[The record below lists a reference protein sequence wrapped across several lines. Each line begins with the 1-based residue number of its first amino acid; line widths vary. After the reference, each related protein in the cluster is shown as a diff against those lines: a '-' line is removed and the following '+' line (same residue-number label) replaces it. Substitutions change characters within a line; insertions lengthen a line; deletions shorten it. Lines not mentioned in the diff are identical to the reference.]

1 MAFAERMIFDTWPTA
16 TFSVFAKE
24 GNLHVLRI
32 LRRLRW
38 EVCRR
43 IVEAELPHRLT
54 MPMLVQA
61 ERPEE
66 LYRVAP

>member
-1 MAFAERMIFDTWPTA
+1 M
-16 TFSVFAKE
+16 S
-24 GNLHVLRI
+24 LRI
-32 LRRLRW
+32 LWRLRW

-54 MPMLVQA
+54 MLVQA

-66 LYRVAP
+66 LYGVAP